1 MEVNG
6 VRDVDF
12 SLTTRELGD
21 MIKQARINFRSLPG
35 EHPDSILGEYTG
47 AGAIFGATGGVM
59 EAALRTV
66 ADILTGKDLDD
77 FEYQGVRGIEGVKE
91 ASVVLPIDGK
101 DTEIKVAVAHGTA
114 NAAKVLEAVK
124 SGEKQYHFIEVM
136 ACPGGCVHGGGQS
149 HVSAKARLDVNPKI
163 KRADALYELDKS
175 LPLRKSHKNPE
186 VIKLYEDYLK
196 EPNGHLSHKLL
207 HTHYVRRDAYV
218 LEQEEEFEKLLEKLK

>member
-1 MEVNG
+1 
-6 VRDVDF
+6 
-12 SLTTRELGD
+12 
-21 MIKQARINFRSLPG
+21 
-35 EHPDSILGEYTG
+35 
-47 AGAIFGATGGVM
+47 
-59 EAALRTV
+59 
-66 ADILTGKDLDD
+66 
-77 FEYQGVRGIEGVKE
+77 
-91 ASVVLPIDGK
+91 
-101 DTEIKVAVAHGTA
+101 
-114 NAAKVLEAVK
+114 VK